1 MLKIAVRLPGRFE
14 DSGEYLADARAM
26 DSAGVDALW
35 LDDNGYDRWLLLA
48 AIAAVSGRARLV
60 APLLLVPGDSTD
72 ALKTRVTTLAGLS
85 RKRTTLVIGHAG
97 TESALGDLVALARS
111 LEHRVLVEV
120 ANERQARLAAR
131 LADGVVSDDAPEPL
145 KALLGTLR
153 PEREASGKEPL
164 EVWARV
170 KKMPDDREG
179 WRRMHREYEDAG
191 ATRLVLPFD
200 ARLLD
205 QLRNGDVE
213 DDRSDLQLAQ
223 G

>member
-1 MLKIAVRLPGRFE
+1 MLKIGVRLPGRFD

-26 DSAGVDALW
+26 EAAGVDSLW
-35 LDDNGYDRWLLLA
+35 LDEDGYDRWLLLA
-48 AIAAVSGRARLV
+48 AIAAVTGRARLV
-60 APLLLVPGDSTD
+60 APLTLAASENTA
-72 ALKTRVTTLAGLS
+72 ALKTRVATLAGLS
-85 RKRTTLVIGHAG
+85 RKRATLVIGHAG
-97 TESALGDLVALARS
+97 ADSALGDLVALARS
-111 LEHRVLVEV
+111 LEHRVMVEV

-145 KALLGTLR
+145 KASLEALR
-153 PEREASGKEPL
+153 RERETGRKEPL

-170 KKMPDDREG
+170 KMPDDREG

-191 ATRLVLPFD
+191 ATGLVLPHD
-200 ARLLD
+200 PRLLD
-205 QLRNGDVE
+205 LLRNGDEE